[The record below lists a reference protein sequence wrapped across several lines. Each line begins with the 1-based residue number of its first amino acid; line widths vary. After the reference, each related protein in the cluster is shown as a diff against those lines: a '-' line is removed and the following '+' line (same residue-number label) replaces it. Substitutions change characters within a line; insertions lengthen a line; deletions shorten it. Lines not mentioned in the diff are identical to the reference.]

1 MHVTGGCYC
10 GAIRYESKGELAA
23 RVQCHCRE
31 CQYVTGG
38 SPNVFMVVPDAD
50 FGFTQGMPKSFSR
63 SDLDAP
69 VTRQFCPDCGTHLL
83 TRSPKRPGAIIL
95 KVGTMDDPSQYGRPE
110 MAIFTCDQQAFHE
123 IPDGLPT
130 FEHRP

>member
-50 FGFTQGMPKSFSR
+50 FGFTQGMPKSFR
-63 SDLDAP
+63 AAIL
-69 VTRQFCPDCGTHLL
+69 TRQLHASFAL
-83 TRSPKRPGAIIL
+83 TAARTFLRARRNAPA
-95 KVGTMDDPSQYGRPE
+95 PS
-110 MAIFTCDQQAFHE
+110 F
-123 IPDGLPT
+123 
-130 FEHRP
+130 